1 MQNWLD
7 GQKDSQVH
15 ATFVVRGMRK
25 SANDTQCTETISVVS
40 ADSLKSIAAQYT
52 SSEQVLYAV
61 HMSAQFDAPLLAAVN
76 QETLYDAEMLA
87 QSSKDPNRLGIIL
100 NNHTISGEMPVVQVP
115 RKAVPAA
122 AKQDETVRPD
132 IDSPDTKQEQHSKSP
147 TQSKRKRRLVT
158 RKVKT
163 KNDKGYTVTR
173 DVEEYES
180 YSETEAENHGN
191 QNNANTAEAQ
201 GARSTSDPTTD
212 TKPSQAGQP
221 MPPKRPA
228 PKAKGKPGQQP
239 SLTSF
244 FTKR

>member
-15 ATFVVRGMRK
+15 ATFVVP
-25 SANDTQCTETISVVS
+25 
-40 ADSLKSIAAQYT
+40 IAAQYT
-52 SSEQVLYAV
+52 SFEQVLYAV

-87 QSSKDPNRLGIIL
+87 QSSKDPGRLGIIL
-100 NNHTISGEMPVVQVP
+100 NNHTVSGEMPLVQVP

-122 AKQDETVRPD
+122 AKQNETVRPD
-132 IDSPDTKQEQHSKSP
+132 IDSPDIKQEQSTSP
-147 TQSKRKRRLVT
+147 TQSKRQRRLVT

-163 KNDKGYTVTR
+163 KNEKGYTVTR

-180 YSETEAENHGN
+180 YSETEAEEHGN
-191 QNNANTAEAQ
+191 QNDTNTAEAQ
-201 GARSTSDPTTD
+201 IARPTSAPNTN

-221 MPPKRPA
+221 MPAKRSA